1 MAKVASINGGG
12 MSKPSPT
19 ANGKPLLMPPQHYLS
34 DTTGSDAVVKPTL
47 KPIAQYS
54 SPARLV
60 QAFRN
65 GVVGMTYNQ
74 AVEGLMVQFGFS
86 NMEAIELMG
95 EEGIAP
101 TTSADA
107 PKPELLP
114 PVEERGDVIIEDDMT
129 ISAPIYDFFPSGE
142 SISKARLVG
151 IVAIGFALLY
161 LSAEW

>member
-1 MAKVASINGGG
+1 MVKVASINGGG

-34 DTTGSDAVVKPTL
+34 ATPDFVPVRPTL

-54 SPARLV
+54 SPSRLV

-114 PVEERGDVIIEDDMT
+114 PVEERGDVVIEDDMT
-129 ISAPIYDFFPSGE
+129 ISAPIYDFFPSGQT
-142 SISKARLVG
+142 ISKARLVG
-151 IVAIGFALLY
+151 IVAIGFGLLY
-161 LSAEW
+161 VSAEW